1 MRIPT
6 PDQLFLQFEKGEI
19 GREQLHALMA
29 VHARECLAEI
39 EQDHRDPV
47 AGMLETLSARRAMR
61 QLVQRHG
68 ARLIRESL
76 IAMAA
81 LPDFPPAKYLWNA
94 SHPDVPLY
102 CFLRMRREP
111 VFRIRTIRASGKA
124 YEMMI
129 EHGSS
134 VKTLTQRCRMI
145 LERDERWIMRARLTN

>member
-1 MRIPT
+1 MIPT
-6 PDQLFLQFEKGEI
+6 PDRLFIQFENGEI
-19 GREQLHALMA
+19 GREELHALMA
-29 VHARECLAEI
+29 VHARECLADI
-39 EQDHRDPV
+39 ERDHQDPV

-61 QLVQRHG
+61 KLVRQHG
-68 ARLIRESL
+68 ARLLRESL

-111 VFRIRTIRASGKA
+111 VFRIRAIRASGKA
-124 YEMMI
+124 CELMI

-134 VKTLTQRCRMI
+134 IKTLTERCHVL
-145 LERDERWIMRARLTN
+145 LERDERWILRARLSG